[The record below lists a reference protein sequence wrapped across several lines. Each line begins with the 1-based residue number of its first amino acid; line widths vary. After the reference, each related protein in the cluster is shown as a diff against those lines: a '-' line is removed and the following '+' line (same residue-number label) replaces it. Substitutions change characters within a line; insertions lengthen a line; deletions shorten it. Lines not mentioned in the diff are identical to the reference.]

1 MKPSRHKNRS
11 RSLIIITIIVVI
23 MSLIYIT
30 PYLGKLFTPLG
41 DILAPVE
48 RFLYRTKIATQE
60 FWYYISQNTDNEL
73 QTLRNENQQL
83 YSELAQMSII
93 SKENDALRAELQVQR
108 THKRQVALAHV
119 IGEKPGSFSRFL
131 ILDIGTNQGL
141 RVGLPVILNNA
152 LVGKIETVSEHS
164 AEMSLVT
171 DPKAIYYSYL
181 QKAKSK
187 GLIQGTI
194 GLGLLHMTQIPKNT
208 PVTKGDLVFTTGQ
221 ELENFNDILIGS
233 VNEIISNDQD
243 TYLTLLVTPAAET
256 TNIDTVFV
264 VIN

>member
-1 MKPSRHKNRS
+1 MKPSRSKARS
-11 RSLIIITIIVVI
+11 RSLIIVTCILAII
-23 MSLIYIT
+23 SLFYAI
-30 PYLGKLFTPLG
+30 PYLGRLFSPLG
-41 DILAPVE
+41 DILSPIQ
-48 RFLYRTKIATQE
+48 RFLYRTKVATAD
-60 FWYYISQNTDNEL
+60 FWYYISQDTDNEL
-73 QTLRNENQQL
+73 RSLRNENERL
-83 YSELAQMSII
+83 YSELGQMSLV
-93 SKENDALRAELQVQR
+93 SRENEALRAELQVQR
-108 THKRQVALAHV
+108 SHKRQVALAHV

-141 RVGLPVILNNA
+141 RIGLPVILNNA
-152 LVGKIETVSEHS
+152 LVGKIEKVSEHS

-171 DPKAIYYSYL
+171 DPKAVYYSYL

-194 GLGLLHMTQIPKNT
+194 GLGLLHMTQIPRT
-208 PVTKGDLVFTTGQ
+208 SVISQGDLAFTTGQ
-221 ELENFNDILIGS
+221 ELENFNDILIGT

-243 TYLTLLVTPAAET
+243 TYLTLLVTPAVET

>member
-1 MKPSRHKNRS
+1 MKPSRHKARS
-11 RSLIIITIIVVI
+11 RYLIITTAVLIVVS
-23 MSLIYIT
+23 MIYIV
-30 PYLGKLFTPLG
+30 PYLGRLFTPLG
-41 DILAPVE
+41 NILTPVE
-48 RFLYRTKIATQE
+48 QFLYRTKVAAKD
-60 FWYYISQNTDNEL
+60 FWYYISQDTENEL
-73 QTLRNENQQL
+73 RALKNENERL
-83 YSELAQMSII
+83 YSELSQMGIV
-93 SKENDALRAELQVQR
+93 SKENDALRSELQVQR
-108 THKRQVALAHV
+108 SHKRQVALAHV

-152 LVGKIETVSEHS
+152 LVGKIEKVSEHS

-171 DPKAIYYSYL
+171 DPKAVYYSYL

-194 GLGLLHMTQIPKNT
+194 GLGPLHMTQIPRT
-208 PVTKGDLVFTTGQ
+208 SVVAQGDLVFTTGQ
-221 ELENFNDILIGS
+221 ELENFNDILIGTVS
-233 VNEIISNDQD
+233 ELISNDQD
-243 TYLTLLVTPAAET
+243 TYTTLLVTPAVES